1 MPPTTRA
8 RNKDTH
14 PGHILLA
21 STPRR
26 KGQNGKTVKQMDEDA
41 KKNEEAG
48 ERKSNTTS

>member
-14 PGHILLA
+14 PGRVLLA
-21 STPRR
+21 PTPRR

-41 KKNEEAG
+41 KKKKKLD
-48 ERKSNTTS
+48 RKSNTAR